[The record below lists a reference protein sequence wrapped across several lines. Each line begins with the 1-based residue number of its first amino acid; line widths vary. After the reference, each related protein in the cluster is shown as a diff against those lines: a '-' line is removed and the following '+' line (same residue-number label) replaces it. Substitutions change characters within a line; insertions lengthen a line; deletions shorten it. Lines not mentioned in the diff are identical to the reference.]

1 MENLFESL
9 WDFQNFK
16 NNLLNVQDVLFEGQ
30 SHFRYYLQ
38 NDYFPF
44 KFQSTTLRPLPLIW
58 NYLRSVEY
66 ELNWSAR
73 LVFGIDFSK
82 VNEFYGRK
90 S

>member
-1 MENLFESL
+1 MR
-9 WDFQNFK
+9 FQNLK

-66 ELNWSAR
+66 ELICQI
-73 LVFGIDFSK
+73 GIWYRFFKSK
-82 VNEFYGRK
+82 WVLRTQILK
-90 S
+90 STLQK